1 MNGRRNN
8 MVKNKVGLGIVT
20 CNRNEYL
27 KKCLESVKKCVLV
40 NNILDYTVLVN
51 DGESKLSKELY
62 DDIDGYGYIR
72 DYIHNPV
79 NLGVGKSKNI
89 LLRKMLEAGC
99 EHIFIIEDDTI
110 IKDGNVFKKY
120 IDTAKHSGILH
131 LCYGP
136 GSPLNLKQ
144 DNNVDIYNR
153 DKLNTTLESN
163 PKLIIDYGNDVGI
176 ALYQHCV
183 GMFCYFHRSVL
194 EKVGLIDETYYNA
207 WEHCD
212 HTLEI
217 IKAGYHPPFWW
228 FADIR
233 DSDKYLAPADE
244 DHIKNSIIA
253 KDSPKW
259 KQNVE
264 DGMKHFI
271 KKHGMNIGQIP
282 AAPQEYVVNWL
293 RNKKKENK

>member
-1 MNGRRNN
+1 MIKG
-8 MVKNKVGLGIVT
+8 KVGLGIVT
-20 CNRNEYL
+20 CNRSKYL
-27 KKCLESVKKCVLV
+27 EKCLESVKNCIIKH
-40 NNILDYTVLVN
+40 NNIDYTVLVN
-51 DGESKLSKELY
+51 DGESDLSKELY
-62 DDIDGYGYIR
+62 NDIDGCGYIK
-72 DYIHNPV
+72 DYIHNSK

-89 LLRKMLEAGC
+89 LLRKMLDAGC
-99 EHIFIIEDDTI
+99 EHIFIIEDDCI
-110 IKDGNVFKKY
+110 ITDGNVFKKY
-120 IDTAKHSGILH
+120 IDTANRSGILH

-153 DKLNTTLESN
+153 DKLSTILEPN
-163 PKLIIDYGNDVGI
+163 PKLIIDYGNDIGV

-194 EKVGLIDETYYNA
+194 EKVGLFDETYYNA

-217 IKAGYHPPFWW
+217 INAGYHPPFWW
-228 FADIR
+228 FADIK

-264 DGMKHFI
+264 DGMKHFT
-271 KKHGMNIGQIP
+271 KKHGKNIGQIP
-282 AAPQEYVVNWL
+282 VAPQEYVVNWL
-293 RNKKKENK
+293 RNRKKQIS